1 MPLSLLLS
9 SLTLVLSTTSSE
21 PKSGKKHGYQT
32 SLARAFQSLMESI
45 HLRFL
50 PTLLIKPFG
59 KLKVSQPIEFLSKT
73 LLLLFLATDIHSLLI
88 LNFKVKNGS
97 EEEREPKWLPFNYPK
112 SNGWR
117 RSKWLYQTV
126 TSLWLKLL
134 DKRLMPF
141 LILSSLNNSLR
152 REETSP

>member
-1 MPLSLLLS
+1 
-9 SLTLVLSTTSSE
+9 
-21 PKSGKKHGYQT
+21 
-32 SLARAFQSLMESI
+32 
-45 HLRFL
+45 
-50 PTLLIKPFG
+50 
-59 KLKVSQPIEFLSKT
+59 
-73 LLLLFLATDIHSLLI
+73 LI

-97 EEEREPKWLPFNYPK
+97 EEEREPKWLPSNSPK